1 MPYKTQIIK
10 TKKLK
15 LNHQTYIGFY
25 LTDLYSNQHLTKLIN
40 ESFNHQGL
48 TYINKL
54 DLPKSI
60 ITMFELEFIPINK
73 NEESTWILHESKEM
87 TMSLLDFIENEFE
100 DDISDFEMVIVYE
113 EECYNLPIN
122 VIKL

>member
-1 MPYKTQIIK
+1 MSYKSNIIK

-15 LNHQTYIGFY
+15 LNNQTYIGFQIS
-25 LTDLYSNQHLTKLIN
+25 TLYNNKTLFKLIN

-60 ITMFELEFIPINK
+60 ITII
-73 NEESTWILHESKEM
+73 
-87 TMSLLDFIENEFE
+87 
-100 DDISDFEMVIVYE
+100 
-113 EECYNLPIN
+113 
-122 VIKL
+122 